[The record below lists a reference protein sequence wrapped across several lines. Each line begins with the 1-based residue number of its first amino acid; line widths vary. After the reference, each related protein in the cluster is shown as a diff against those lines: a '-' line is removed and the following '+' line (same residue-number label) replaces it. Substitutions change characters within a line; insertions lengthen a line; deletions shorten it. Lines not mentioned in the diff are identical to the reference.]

1 MSIHQ
6 FRSYSNTNQTLIYS
20 SGQPSTSPSYRAASP
35 KSDLPNEGNIKA
47 DLTGFRPVKCLLSL
61 ILIHFS
67 GGWILNFFQILI
79 ERLAGQMI
87 RLSKSG
93 TRMLLS

>member
-1 MSIHQ
+1 
-6 FRSYSNTNQTLIYS
+6 
-20 SGQPSTSPSYRAASP
+20 
-35 KSDLPNEGNIKA
+35 LPNEGNIKA
-47 DLTGFRPVKCLLSL
+47 DLTGFKPVKCLLSL

-67 GGWILNFFQILI
+67 GEWILNFFQILI

-93 TRMLLS
+93 TRMLLSCELSLVMANGLQV